1 MERLQ
6 REFPALRFVKAFNSV
21 GNALMVNPALAGG
34 PPTMF
39 YCGNDADAK
48 AVVAEVLDEVRLA
61 AHGHGHRDGGPRHRA
76 AVSAVVHP
84 RLPQSAGDARV
95 QLLG

>member
-1 MERLQ
+1 M
-6 REFPALRFVKAFNSV
+6 KAFNSV

-48 AVVAEVLDEVRLA
+48 TVVAEVLVKFGWQPMDMGTATR
-61 AHGHGHRDGGPRHRA
+61 PRHRA
-76 AVSAVVHP
+76 AVSVVVHP
-84 RLPQSAGDARV
+84 RLPQSAATHAFK
-95 QLLG
+95 LLG